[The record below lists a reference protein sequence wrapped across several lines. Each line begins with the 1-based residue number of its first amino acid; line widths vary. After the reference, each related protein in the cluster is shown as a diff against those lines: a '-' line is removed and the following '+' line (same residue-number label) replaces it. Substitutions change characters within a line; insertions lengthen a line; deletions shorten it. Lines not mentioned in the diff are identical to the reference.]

1 MGWGFPRPPPGP
13 TSLRMSMDT
22 FLARTS
28 WLCRAGSSW
37 QATASICRQQFC
49 TMALGRRA
57 KGGSGP
63 RLGSQQSPV
72 AALRAPLTQLGLG
85 GWRCY

>member
-13 TSLRMSMDT
+13 TSLRISMDT

-57 KGGSGP
+57 KG
-63 RLGSQQSPV
+63 RV
-72 AALRAPLTQLGLG
+72 RAPAARSKAL
-85 GWRCY
+85 WPPSARH

>member
-1 MGWGFPRPPPGP
+1 
-13 TSLRMSMDT
+13 MDT

-57 KGGSGP
+57 KGGSGLPLLAAKPCGRPP
-63 RLGSQQSPV
+63 RATDPAGTRWLEVLLSARGTIS
-72 AALRAPLTQLGLG
+72 
-85 GWRCY
+85 